1 MEIHGETLWN
11 SMEFSMEFH
20 GIIPWHF
27 MEIFHGILWNSM
39 GFSDMEFHGIP
50 SRNSMELHGIIPW
63 KLSVK
68 IPWNYS
74 VEFHEMFRPLFL
86 LEFKFLRRTL
96 GSMAKYK
103 VKLQI

>member
-1 MEIHGETLWN
+1 M
-11 SMEFSMEFH
+11 
-20 GIIPWHF
+20 
-27 MEIFHGILWNSM
+27 
-39 GFSDMEFHGIP
+39 
-50 SRNSMELHGIIPW
+50 
-63 KLSVK
+63 K